1 MNSDKVVEKSAMEQT
16 ISDVSFD
23 EEAERNHCPPP
34 PLPRPSGVSERITSI
49 SFEDEGNRLLP
60 SPPSPTDSNPNT
72 PARSRSS
79 SLLSSPKFCSTSL
92 RSNLTREQVDR
103 DPLFFYEVVKTLG
116 AGSMGSVARVK
127 KRTNV
132 VGGSARKDIQEAV
145 KRQKKRKECLKIP
158 IIGNLFS
165 CCIDGDLRHR
175 KENFIFLKTSQRFSS
190 ILRPYGEPITSHR
203 SYDSLHDQ
211 FDISVGSDGSR
222 KSSDITYAMK
232 SIHLN
237 RVTDASFVSEL
248 RNEISILKK
257 LDHPHIVRAIET
269 FEHRNQ
275 IFIVMELC
283 AGGDLY
289 SRDPYTEEDAARI
302 LSSILSALGYMH
314 SKNVVHRDLKY
325 ENILFV
331 NDSPKAEVKLIDFGL
346 SKVYGDNAQL
356 TEGVG
361 TIYTMAPEVLKG
373 NYTTKADV
381 WSIGVI
387 AYMLLSSQMPFYG
400 RKKRHIVEQILN
412 CQFDFR
418 GRRWKKISDQAKA
431 FIEDLLVLDPDDRLE
446 AKNANS
452 SVWLNRRFSATTRDP
467 LQEEENMARSAMLR
481 YAGYNKLKKMVGFGF
496 SSVISEFL
504 VHELNPLVLFLAL
517 GLDGGG
523 TQIKYRGN
531 WYLAENFSK
540 I

>member
-1 MNSDKVVEKSAMEQT
+1 
-16 ISDVSFD
+16 
-23 EEAERNHCPPP
+23 
-34 PLPRPSGVSERITSI
+34 
-49 SFEDEGNRLLP
+49 
-60 SPPSPTDSNPNT
+60 
-72 PARSRSS
+72 
-79 SLLSSPKFCSTSL
+79 
-92 RSNLTREQVDR
+92 
-103 DPLFFYEVVKTLG
+103 
-116 AGSMGSVARVK
+116 MGSVARVK
-127 KRTNV
+127 KRINV

-145 KRQKKRKECLKIP
+145 KRQKRNKEVLQIP
-158 IIGNLFS
+158 VIGNLFR

-175 KENFIFLKTSQRFSS
+175 RENGIFTKTSERLSS
-190 ILRPYGEPITSHR
+190 ILRPQGEGILSIN
-203 SYDSLHDQ
+203 SFDSLHDS
-211 FDISVGSDGSR
+211 FHGSDGSDGSR
-222 KSSDITYAMK
+222 KSSDINYAMK

-237 RVTDASFVSEL
+237 RVTDASFVLEL
-248 RNEISILKK
+248 RNEISILKQ
-257 LDHPHIVRAIET
+257 LDHPHIVRAMET

-283 AGGDLY
+283 SGGDLY
-289 SRDPYTEEDAARI
+289 SRDPYKEEDAARI
-302 LSSILSALGYMH
+302 LSSVLSALAYMH

-400 RKKRHIVEQILN
+400 RKRRHIVEQILN

-418 GRRWKKISDQAKA
+418 GRRWKKISDQAKT

-446 AKNANS
+446 AQNALS
-452 SVWLNRRFSATTRDP
+452 CTWLNRRFAATTRDP
-467 LQEEENMARSAMLR
+467 LHEEENMARSAMLR
-481 YAGYNKLKKMVGFGF
+481 YAGYTKLKKMVRPG
-496 SSVISEFL
+496 
-504 VHELNPLVLFLAL
+504 
-517 GLDGGG
+517 
-523 TQIKYRGN
+523 Q
-531 WYLAENFSK
+531 
-540 I
+540 